1 MSTTTLWTT
10 PGFDD
15 AETPVTI
22 KLHQV
27 NTLVYRSLTVPV
39 WQIDPGQ
46 DIDRLMGYHSGP
58 FIRYTD
64 LPGDL
69 AEAFHRWQMCAA
81 IPFSDAAYDY
91 DFEDFMD
98 RSGRGFSGDFSEI
111 VRRYR

>member
-10 PGFDD
+10 PGFDN

-27 NTLVYRSLTVPV
+27 DTLAYQGIIVPV
-39 WQIDPGQ
+39 WQVDPGQ
-46 DIDRLMGYHSGP
+46 DGYYSGP
-58 FIRYTD
+58 FIRHAD
-64 LPGDL
+64 LPSDL
-69 AEAFHRWQMCAA
+69 ADAFYKWQMYAA
-81 IPFSDAAYDY
+81 IPFGDAAYVH
-91 DFEDFMD
+91 DFTDFMD